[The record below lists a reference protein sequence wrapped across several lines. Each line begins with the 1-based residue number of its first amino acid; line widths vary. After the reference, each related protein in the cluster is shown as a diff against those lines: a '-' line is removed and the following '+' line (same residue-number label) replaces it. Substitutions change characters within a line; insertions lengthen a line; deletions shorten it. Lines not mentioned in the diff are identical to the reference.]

1 MPASFYQALKLKINF
16 ANQKIKKGYYGSM
29 LFYSCGNTVT
39 YVVNG
44 TNYDEDVEEGASV
57 LSPASF
63 TPGKPGWTFCGW
75 SLSADNHSIQ
85 TNLVMGENP
94 MTLYAVW
101 SKETYVPAEN
111 LPWTYNGAAE
121 ALTPYNPGGN
131 WNATVSIDN
140 VTDMFNATVGET
152 YCTITVGGTAG
163 RVFKS
168 SPIYGPDYSP
178 ANPDVTGYSISEEP
192 GHPGFGG
199 ASFQISGSGSITA
212 ACSKWDPPY
221 KHYTGGDI
229 HIGNV
234 VRAAH
239 SSTEYSVG

>member
-1 MPASFYQALKLKINF
+1 MPAGFYGSSKLKINF
-16 ANQKIKKGYYGSM
+16 ANQKIKKGYCGSM

-63 TPGKPGWTFCGW
+63 TPSKPGWTFCGW
-75 SLSADNHSIQ
+75 SLSADNHSVQ
-85 TNLVMGENP
+85 TNLIMGESP
-94 MTLYAVW
+94 VTLYAVW
-101 SKETYVPAEN
+101 SKESSVPDQN
-111 LPWTYNGAAE
+111 LSWTYDGAAE
-121 ALTPYNPGGN
+121 DLTPYNPDGN
-131 WNATVSIDN
+131 WTATVSIDN

-178 ANPDVTGYSISEEP
+178 LNPDIVGYRISEEA

-199 ASFQISGSGSITA
+199 ASFNISGSGSITA
-212 ACSKWDPPY
+212 SCSKWDPPY

-229 HIGNV
+229 HISNV
-234 VRAAH
+234 VRKGY
-239 SSTEYSVG
+239 SSIEYAVG